1 MANLL
6 GWILPVPSFY
16 SIRLWVLRIGL
27 YRLLSAP
34 LGPRWALICDHTATY
49 AGVKL
54 FVICGVDLDELDQRI
69 ADGTGNFS
77 LSQRDVVPLAIVPMA
92 HSNAQ
97 ILLEQYKKCIG
108 QRGHPERMITDGGSD
123 IIKSARLLGDYQ
135 KADGL
140 PPTKHTYDI
149 SHQIARIVEH
159 ELDASPEWKSLE
171 AMVSKARVYCKYRA
185 RHLSPPTLSHGPDRW
200 MNLGGIIQWIAMML
214 ELLLPQK
221 APDARGDTPPACQV
235 QKAVLQPRFGLT
247 RDIWEVGKTAHHQ
260 RDGVFYA
267 LADLCGKEYRELAAY
282 ESALIRQ
289 SSKIPAEVKTYLLEN
304 SNLNEIYLNDIMGG
318 TEKNEGIHREV
329 VGMLAFTNRVQK
341 YLKENGLTPSG
352 VKKCE
357 DFYAAEKLEGVGR
370 RVGEK
375 VLLAVKQMAL
385 ELQSGERILVTSD
398 VIESLNGSWKMHINA
413 TPTPALG
420 SNALLMPGLMWEP
433 SAAEIKSALE
443 NVSVAD
449 VEDWRNQNFGQTF
462 YQAKRVIRL
471 RKTSP
476 KLCILLS

>member
-54 FVICGVDLDELDQRI
+54 FVICGVDLDKLDQRI

-92 HSNAQ
+92 HSNAG
-97 ILLEQYKKCIG
+97 ILLEHYKKCIAK
-108 QRGHPERMITDGGSD
+108 RGHPERMITDGGSD
-123 IIKSARLLGDYQ
+123 IIKSASLLGACQ

-149 SHQIARIVEH
+149 SHRIARIVEH
-159 ELDASPEWKSLE
+159 ELDASPEWKGLE
-171 AMVSKARVYCKYRA
+171 AMVSRARAYCKYRA

-200 MNLGGIIQWIAMML
+200 MNLGGIIQWVAMMIGFL
-214 ELLLPQK
+214 RRQK
-221 APDARGDTPPACQV
+221 APAGSPDISTGCQV
-235 QKAVLQPRFGLT
+235 NKAVLQPRFGLT
-247 RDIWEVGKTAHHQ
+247 KDIWEAAKMAHHQ

-267 LADLCGKEYRELAAY
+267 LADLCGREYNELTAY
-282 ESALIRQ
+282 ESALTRQ
-289 SSKIPAEVKTYLLEN
+289 SSKIPAEVKTHLLEN

-318 TEKNEGIHREV
+318 SEQNEGIHREI

-341 YLKENGLTPSG
+341 YLKENGLTSSG
-352 VKKCE
+352 VKICE
-357 DFYAAEKLEGVGR
+357 DFYTAEKLEGVGE
-370 RVGEK
+370 RVGKK
-375 VLLAVKQMAL
+375 VLLAIKQMAL

-433 SAAEIKSALE
+433 SISEIKSALE
-443 NVSVAD
+443 TVRVED

-462 YQAKRVIRL
+462 YQAKRVIRP

-476 KLCILLS
+476 KLCKLLS